1 MKDGDKAKAKAAKT
15 KTSGKETSSKSSA
28 KEKGGKAVAAG
39 SKKESSPSKTVAE
52 KKGGSAKS
60 SGAKAGGKS
69 GSKVRSEPDTITF
82 TNEDG
87 APHTATADDG
97 AFDTGRLTKG
107 QSATVTVSA
116 SGDHAYKCLVHPS
129 MKGTV
134 TAN

>member
-1 MKDGDKAKAKAAKT
+1 MKKT
-15 KTSGKETSSKSSA
+15 LF
-28 KEKGGKAVAAG
+28 AVAALI
-39 SKKESSPSKTVAE
+39 SMLAVPAALAADHAVSIKRMKFNPPALTVA
-52 KKGGSAKS
+52 
-60 SGAKAGGKS
+60 AG
-69 GSKVRSEPDTITF
+69 DTITF

-97 AFDTGRLTKG
+97 AFDTGRLSKG

-116 SGDHAYKCLVHPS
+116 AGAHAYKCMVHPS

>member
-1 MKDGDKAKAKAAKT
+1 MKKTLLAVATLVSMLATPAALAA
-15 KTSGKETSSKSSA
+15 EHA
-28 KEKGGKAVAAG
+28 VAIKGMKFDPPALTVAAG
-39 SKKESSPSKTVAE
+39 
-52 KKGGSAKS
+52 
-60 SGAKAGGKS
+60 
-69 GSKVRSEPDTITF
+69 DTITF

-97 AFDTGRLTKG
+97 AFDTGRLSRG

-116 SGDHAYKCLVHPS
+116 AGEHAYKCLVHPS